1 LILPINTSYSCYSWL
16 LLVSST
22 WNNKKGT
29 GFKRTVLVFGRKLE
43 LVDKASAARFVSQLG
58 ELAMM
63 VGFDGYTEIVN
74 GEMVKMATLM
84 IKNDA

>member
-1 LILPINTSYSCYSWL
+1 
-16 LLVSST
+16 
-22 WNNKKGT
+22 
-29 GFKRTVLVFGRKLE
+29 VLVFGRKFE
-43 LVDKASAARFVSQLG
+43 LVDKANATRFVSQLG

-74 GEMVKMATLM
+74 GEMAKMATLM